1 MDSGECARCRNPPPP
16 SPAGTPPA
24 VSAPS
29 HYNFGDVCTV
39 RESISTPIEELF
51 LRTKNIGDRPHVQ
64 ARCQRNHARLTDT
77 TKPPPGKDRP
87 CVVLSPTPVPAES
100 TSETAICL
108 KMTMDSTPHN
118 QLPLVVK
125 YFGVMVAP
133 NKLPTQRHVHTG
145 PGEWPHPKQLLLAFR
160 FTTRRPLKGLWPR
173 GRANNSSDRV
183 KHNSR
188 PANMHLADDGVPV
201 YRYDRDTTVWVV
213 EECNR
218 LFEKW
223 GKDCERDPNFAFVYE
238 NDYRRCRNLAASNTS
253 LGTHWSCDSRNKF
266 SRPPTPHKTRNEA
279 RNRVTTACEGPT
291 NLSCGSS
298 NAKDSRASMVART
311 KEESSKR
318 LGMTSA
324 RALRDV
330 EVMRSKGSE
339 PSNVEVASRAILNS
353 GTVFYYVT
361 LFMQQITGMYPT
373 TVIVLVALQKSQLD
387 HQFTYPP
394 AMDSNKHSLPFTF
407 SIHLPCFV
415 TTSDTGSTTP
425 RPQPT

>member
-238 NDYRRCRNLAASNTS
+238 NDYR
-253 LGTHWSCDSRNKF
+253 
-266 SRPPTPHKTRNEA
+266 
-279 RNRVTTACEGPT
+279 
-291 NLSCGSS
+291 
-298 NAKDSRASMVART
+298 DSRASMVART